1 MLLVA
6 CFNNSCKDHVF
17 FYIFFC
23 IICVKSRSTSSRFY
37 YIVEQK
43 YIFVKLIGAWI
54 FLANIPF
61 LLHCLL
67 FLQYKF
73 PHFPTITQTGTFSFS
88 LWRFE
93 LLEVKCT
100 SLLRNDHHSPIL
112 SFVTMT
118 KLLPIT
124 TLSIYIVTC
133 INLKKCMFRAN
144 LLFWVAI
151 FKHLCDCRFLFTI
164 IMHIVITN
172 LQ

>member
-6 CFNNSCKDHVF
+6 CFNNSYKDHVF

-23 IICVKSRSTSSRFY
+23 IICVKSRPGITSSRFY

-112 SFVTMT
+112 SFNNNDKTASYHH
-118 KLLPIT
+118 I
-124 TLSIYIVTC
+124 
-133 INLKKCMFRAN
+133 INLYRNMHKLEKMHVQGKFTF
-144 LLFWVAI
+144 LSG
-151 FKHLCDCRFLFTI
+151 HLQAL
-164 IMHIVITN
+164 MW
-172 LQ
+172 LQISVHNNHAHSHY

>member
-1 MLLVA
+1 MA
-6 CFNNSCKDHVF
+6 CFNNSYKDHVF

-23 IICVKSRSTSSRFY
+23 IICVKSRPGITSSRFY

-118 KLLPIT
+118 KLLPII

-133 INLKKCMFRAN
+133 KLEKMHVQGKFTF
-144 LLFWVAI
+144 LSG
-151 FKHLCDCRFLFTI
+151 HLQAL
-164 IMHIVITN
+164 MW
-172 LQ
+172 LQISVHNNHAHSHY

>member
-1 MLLVA
+1 MY
-6 CFNNSCKDHVF
+6 SSTF
-17 FYIFFC
+17 FLHC
-23 IICVKSRSTSSRFY
+23 IICVKSRPGITSLGFY
-37 YIVEQK
+37 YTVEQK
-43 YIFVKLIGAWI
+43 YIFLKLIGAWI
-54 FLANIPF
+54 FSANIPF

-112 SFVTMT
+112 SFVSMT

>member
-6 CFNNSCKDHVF
+6 CVNNSYKDYVF
-17 FYIFFC
+17 FYIFLHC
-23 IICVKSRSTSSRFY
+23 IICVKSRPGITSSGFY
-37 YIVEQK
+37 YTVEQK

-73 PHFPTITQTGTFSFS
+73 PHFQTITQTGTFSFS

-112 SFVTMT
+112 SFNNNGKTASYHHIINYYHNMLRLLKNACSGQICFFEWPSSSTYVTADFCSQWSCT
-118 KLLPIT
+118 
-124 TLSIYIVTC
+124 
-133 INLKKCMFRAN
+133 
-144 LLFWVAI
+144 
-151 FKHLCDCRFLFTI
+151 
-164 IMHIVITN
+164 
-172 LQ
+172 